1 MVADF
6 RDGMREYIKQATQE
20 VENLKRSLAR
30 LPEGRLQLS
39 NKPSGR
45 YFVVVEP
52 NGERRSV
59 RDGDPHGIARV
70 RKIQRR
76 ALEEHVLP
84 RVENNLKI
92 AKWALEHYQETDP
105 IENIQELS
113 PAYRT
118 ASEQWVE
125 DIRHFEYR
133 DDAAAWIE
141 RNNRQNLRHPESLIH
156 LSSFGER
163 FRSKGEMAIA
173 ELLHNEKIPFR
184 YEPELPLDTEYGETV
199 RYPDFEILLDNGET
213 IYLEHMGL
221 LSSEEYMQN
230 VTEKLKLYY
239 RNGICLGQNLLI
251 TTDAPDGSIDLSS
264 IRKILNGFRT
274 RRPTD
279 HHARAV

>member
-1 MVADF
+1 MEDDLRVNI
-6 RDGMREYIKQATQE
+6 REYIKEAE
-20 VENLKRSLAR
+20 EEIEALKGELIR
-30 LPEGRLQLS
+30 LPKGRLQIYS
-39 NKPSGR
+39 KPSGQ
-45 YFVVVEP
+45 YFSVVEP
-52 NGERRSV
+52 NGKRHSV
-59 RDGDPHGIARV
+59 REGDPRKISRV
-70 RKIQRR
+70 RDLQRR
-76 ALEEHVLP
+76 ALAERLLE
-84 RVENNLKI
+84 RKQNNVKWLKR
-92 AKWALEHYQETDP
+92 ALDHLVETDLTGVMMT
-105 IENIQELS
+105 LS

-118 ASEQWVE
+118 TPEQWVE
-125 DIRHFEYR
+125 SIQWPVSSKD
-133 DDAAAWIE
+133 AAWIE
-141 RNNRQNLRHPESLIH
+141 RNNRQNLRHPEHLIH